1 MHHSEKLFKLSTL
14 ALCLAALPQAAQ
26 AAEEVHQAEVEQV
39 TVVGKNKSL
48 RTESQNSYTVSAL
61 RSTTGLV
68 LSPREIPQSVSV
80 ITKKQ
85 IEDQGITDLEGALQ
99 NATGINVFK
108 SGGRT
113 HFMSRGYFI
122 EQFEEDGIATQLGS
136 PGGFGLGGPAG
147 DPTSATDMAMY
158 DHIEVVRGAA
168 GLTQANNEPGGT
180 VNAVRKKPT
189 AKRQLSADLMAN
201 SWGKV
206 NSVFDASGTLS
217 QEHGLRGRFV
227 GSVGSNKTF
236 KDQSGGRDILLYGVM
251 DKDIGD
257 NSKLT
262 WGASYLNQTET
273 PDPDG
278 LPMRA
283 DSKEWKRSRYLGADW
298 NEARLKKYNLFTE
311 FEHYFN
317 DNWKLSSKLDWRKNT
332 SSKEYYTLGG
342 TGNGIGTDGLGTT
355 YSFDRY
361 DAGNRQFTF
370 QNNLTGRIFA
380 FGQNH
385 DLFFMHSY
393 SKENVNSSNRWLN
406 DSSTYDADTFNGSE
420 KARPDWDSDT
430 AKARGGD
437 GRYTTHAFG
446 LGARINPTDKLHII
460 AGGRYT
466 SWKRDYYWDR
476 DLKDGAAGS
485 SDSLKRNRFVPYAGI
500 TYDITPKQSIYAA
513 YTSIFKQT
521 MNRDYNDNLLPP
533 IMGRNYEIGWK
544 GEWFN
549 RKLNTSVALFQID
562 QKNRSVQ
569 VYFPTLNKW
578 YNENVGHVRSRG
590 LDLEISGSL
599 TENWKIFAGYT
610 LNNSKYMRGENGR
623 NSVSPY
629 LQGANFSRHTPKHI
643 FRLHT
648 SYDLPWGG
656 RKWTVGGGVSA
667 QSKTSSLGYVKQG
680 GYALWHANVKYTP
693 SENLQFSLIA
703 DNLFNKRYFENN
715 KVRYNGINNYLGEP
729 RNISLKVDWK
739 FK

>member
-1 MHHSEKLFKLSTL
+1 MNRPYKLFKLSILTL
-14 ALCLAALPQAAQ
+14 SLSALSHTAQ
-26 AAEEVHQAEVEQV
+26 AAGEMQQAELEQIRV
-39 TVVGKNKSL
+39 TAKNRSL
-48 RTESQNSYTVSAL
+48 RTENQNSYTVSAM

-236 KDQSGGRDILLYGVM
+236 QDQSGGRDVLLYGVM

-278 LPMRA
+278 LPMRT
-283 DSKEWKRSRYLGADW
+283 DGKEWKRSRYLGADW
-298 NEARLKKYNLFTE
+298 NEAHLKKYNLFTE

-317 DNWKLSSKLDWRKNT
+317 DNWKLS
-332 SSKEYYTLGG
+332 
-342 TGNGIGTDGLGTT
+342 
-355 YSFDRY
+355 
-361 DAGNRQFTF
+361 
-370 QNNLTGRIFA
+370 
-380 FGQNH
+380 
-385 DLFFMHSY
+385 
-393 SKENVNSSNRWLN
+393 
-406 DSSTYDADTFNGSE
+406 
-420 KARPDWDSDT
+420 
-430 AKARGGD
+430 
-437 GRYTTHAFG
+437 
-446 LGARINPTDKLHII
+446 
-460 AGGRYT
+460 
-466 SWKRDYYWDR
+466 
-476 DLKDGAAGS
+476 
-485 SDSLKRNRFVPYAGI
+485 
-500 TYDITPKQSIYAA
+500 
-513 YTSIFKQT
+513 
-521 MNRDYNDNLLPP
+521 
-533 IMGRNYEIGWK
+533 
-544 GEWFN
+544 
-549 RKLNTSVALFQID
+549 
-562 QKNRSVQ
+562 
-569 VYFPTLNKW
+569 
-578 YNENVGHVRSRG
+578 
-590 LDLEISGSL
+590 
-599 TENWKIFAGYT
+599 
-610 LNNSKYMRGENGR
+610 
-623 NSVSPY
+623 
-629 LQGANFSRHTPKHI
+629 
-643 FRLHT
+643 
-648 SYDLPWGG
+648 
-656 RKWTVGGGVSA
+656 
-667 QSKTSSLGYVKQG
+667 
-680 GYALWHANVKYTP
+680 
-693 SENLQFSLIA
+693 
-703 DNLFNKRYFENN
+703 
-715 KVRYNGINNYLGEP
+715 
-729 RNISLKVDWK
+729 
-739 FK
+739 